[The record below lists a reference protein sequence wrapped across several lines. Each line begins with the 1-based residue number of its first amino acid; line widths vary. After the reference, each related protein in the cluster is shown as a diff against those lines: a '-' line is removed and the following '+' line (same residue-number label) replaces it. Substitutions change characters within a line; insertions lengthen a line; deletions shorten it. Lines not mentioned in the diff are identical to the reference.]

1 MKVYNKVVRDH
12 IPEIIEKSG
21 MKYEMEEL
29 DNKQFLEGLI
39 EKLTEELEEFKE
51 EEDIKELADILEVVY
66 AIARLKGVSKEQLE
80 EIRKHK
86 EETNGGFNKNLFL
99 IKTYL

>member
-1 MKVYNKVVRDH
+1 MKVYNKVVRDN
-12 IPEIIEKSG
+12 IPQIIEKSG
-21 MKYEMEEL
+21 MKYEMKEL
-29 DNKQFLEGLI
+29 DNNQFLEGLK

-51 EEDIKELADILEVVY
+51 EEDIQELADILEVVY

-86 EETNGGFNKNLFL
+86 KETNGGFNKNLYL
-99 IKTYL
+99 IKTYV